1 MHETIFVNQI
11 LEEAKK
17 YQDVTAL
24 HIEVGELAHV
34 PLEDL
39 KPTLEA
45 MSPYPVILTPKT
57 ALVACACGY
66 KGKPTILA
74 RGHDHMMWSCPQ
86 CETLTPKLMEGGDI
100 LLKRVEVK

>member
-11 LEEAKK
+11 LEQAKK
-17 YQDVTAL
+17 YQNVTAL

-39 KPTLEA
+39 RPALEA
-45 MSPYPVILTPKT
+45 MSPYPVVLTQKPAV
-57 ALVACACGY
+57 ALCTCGY

-74 RGHDHMMWSCPQ
+74 RGHDHIMWSCLR
-86 CETLTPKLMEGGDI
+86 CETLTPELVEGGNI
-100 LLKRVEVK
+100 LLKRIEVK